1 MTGQAGKI
9 GTWVEHQGKRATICI
24 FLRSP
29 RIFGMDCE
37 MVRTSAGS
45 ALAHITLVQ
54 FQSSEEGTMTT
65 TTVMDEL
72 VKPEKTIID
81 Y

>member
-1 MTGQAGKI
+1 
-9 GTWVEHQGKRATICI
+9 
-24 FLRSP
+24 
-29 RIFGMDCE
+29 MDCE